1 MMGLEQGSDQP
12 CCGDR
17 LNVRHPGRVQG
28 SGTHLQKEMM
38 VVNDKDN
45 NMITVLV
52 GSKYRWAVA
61 IYTAWSKDASMR
73 FLVNMPG
80 MHVPV

>member
-1 MMGLEQGSDQP
+1 MCDI
-12 CCGDR
+12 
-17 LNVRHPGRVQG
+17 QG
-28 SGTHLQKEMM
+28 SGTHLQKKMM

-45 NMITVLV
+45 NMIIVPV
-52 GSKYRWAVA
+52 DMWAVA
-61 IYTAWSKDASMR
+61 IHTVRSKHTSMR

>member
-1 MMGLEQGSDQP
+1 MYDI
-12 CCGDR
+12 
-17 LNVRHPGRVQG
+17 QG

-38 VVNDKDN
+38 VVNDKDY

-52 GSKYRWAVA
+52 ERWAVA
-61 IYTAWSKDASMR
+61 IYTAWSNYASMR

-80 MHVPV
+80 MHVTGEKYTYKQLGQ

>member
-1 MMGLEQGSDQP
+1 MCDI
-12 CCGDR
+12 
-17 LNVRHPGRVQG
+17 QG
-28 SGTHLQKEMM
+28 SGTHLQKMM

-52 GSKYRWAVA
+52 DMWAVA
-61 IYTAWSKDASMR
+61 IHTAWSKHASMR